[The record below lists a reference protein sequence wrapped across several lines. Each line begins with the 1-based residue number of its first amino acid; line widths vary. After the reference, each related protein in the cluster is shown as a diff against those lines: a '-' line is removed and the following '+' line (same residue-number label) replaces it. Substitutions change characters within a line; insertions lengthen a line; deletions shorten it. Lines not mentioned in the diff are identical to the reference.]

1 MKKDQ
6 FSKLVIL
13 LLVLASNSFLEAH
26 GQSGREILEQTGVK
40 GGLIV
45 HIDCGDG
52 QLTAALRD
60 NERYIVHG
68 LDTNTKNIK
77 TARRYIQSLGLYG
90 PVSVQPWNGLAL
102 PYADNLA
109 SLVVVDKPNRVSMN
123 EVMRVLRPLGVAYV
137 KSGGKWIKTT
147 KPWPDEI
154 DEWTHWQHSADG
166 NAVARDKVVDSPR
179 RIQWVAN
186 PVWQRHH
193 NLVPSTSAMV
203 SSRGRMFIIEDE
215 AQTSANA
222 GELPDNWYL
231 VARDAFS
238 GVLLWKRPIKEWGWK
253 TWNTAWE
260 GRFNQPPQLP
270 KRLVA
275 AGDRV
280 YVTLGFSAPVS
291 EIDAA
296 TGKVL
301 RVLKGTERTDEIIHQ
316 DGKLVLSIGHEA
328 PKPSEDRKEAVRR
341 NVCVIDL
348 ESGKKLWD
356 KGAYSGLQA
365 KTDGASPFGRLEL
378 VAGKKQVFLMDQSAI
393 VSLDLG
399 TGRQNWQIA
408 RPKAKEY
415 LITSYFI
422 RYSDQ
427 CVLVYQDGVVLLA
440 QPTWEPKRG
449 WHSFPG
455 TLYAF
460 SAVDGKLLWKYP
472 YGGWSHNWQ
481 PDVFVVDGKV
491 WIHEHTIV
499 EDNDWRTGHRL
510 DKSNIDYFLIGLDL
524 QTGKIKRRFSTNKTL
539 QTDHHH
545 RCYRAKATERFFIA
559 SRRGAEFIN
568 YETGHNS
575 LNHWA
580 RGACLH
586 GFVPCNGMLYLT
598 PHPCICYLNT
608 KLNGYYALAPKS
620 ERAASAQTTDIAA
633 FELGPAYEQADAGK
647 SATANANDWP
657 TFRHDPSRSG
667 STRASVPH
675 SLKLCWEAAVGGKL
689 TPPVVAGGKVFVA
702 SIDEHRVVALTESNG
717 RQVWDFTAGGRV
729 DTPPTIYKGL
739 VLFGSADG
747 WAYCLRESDGQLVWR
762 RRLAPEARLIG
773 ARDQLESAWPIHGSI
788 LVKDNIA
795 YVAAGRSSYLDSGIF
810 LYELDPVTGTIL
822 KKRIL
827 YSPDPETDE
836 MIPPDIFVDRKTLQG
851 TKSDILVSAGSG
863 IFMRAERVFGDDTNP
878 MPYLFAG
885 GGFRDENWFNRV
897 SWEIAPVGKSQLLV
911 FTDQRAYGVRA
922 YLSKGP
928 AKSFQ
933 RGNKGHGLW
942 AGELNLAPLSQ
953 PDSKNKVKELWSENV
968 SVRFNALAAAGEILF
983 AAGAIDTIDPS
994 DPLAPFEGRADSKLW
1009 AVNGKDGRK
1018 LSEYYLEGSP
1028 IYDGMAVAE
1037 GRVFVA
1043 MKTGKV
1049 LCFASTE
1056 EMRDVTQIEETSE
1069 SPGHTRT
1076 YVISDPQDIE
1086 DVALRDREFADWN
1099 FGGGIVLEAGYMP
1112 GLYEEHHCVS
1122 LLRFDLS
1129 RLLCEKVQAA
1139 KVRLYKPKC
1148 TVQMRS
1154 AKIGI
1159 YQLTSANTDWTEGTS
1174 LCEEE
1179 AAASCW
1185 SHLRKEK
1192 TWAGAKGCS
1201 RKGVDFLTP
1210 VLDIQTAPDDCG
1222 QWLEFDIPIELVQ
1235 RWLDHPEQNSGL
1247 YIKPMNEKMEWGD
1260 HVYFYSSEHSSG
1272 KGPQLVIEGTPGKPK
1287 IKTEKQVRKK
1297 RKHMFPP
1304 SDTVFDKWLAEA
1316 DNRYVRWTKECNM
1329 TREQAKIIYYY
1340 DVTVRGE
1347 MLMPNCRVPLTEYIV
1362 RLDTLIPKGDEKA
1375 ARDIL
1380 KNVRK
1385 RLLYW
1390 EYIRE
1395 ANWYDAGPLA
1405 DVLTPLQLG
1414 TLWGKCIFGNM
1425 LKKHGN
1431 SSWKRLSPDELETE
1445 IESTVKKT
1453 RERLE
1458 LTTEQAKIIDPLV
1471 AKYERLEHEYVENF
1485 MDDLM
1490 KIQEFI
1496 KQGRDDE
1503 AMFNLVKSLHMNH
1516 ELFLYFQSWYN
1527 TPRWSLYMEQAAP
1540 IPLAK
1545 IFANGRRKEY
1555 NPERTQRQIDHAKK
1569 Y

>member
-1 MKKDQ
+1 
-6 FSKLVIL
+6 
-13 LLVLASNSFLEAH
+13 
-26 GQSGREILEQTGVK
+26 
-40 GGLIV
+40 
-45 HIDCGDG
+45 
-52 QLTAALRD
+52 
-60 NERYIVHG
+60 
-68 LDTNTKNIK
+68 
-77 TARRYIQSLGLYG
+77 
-90 PVSVQPWNGLAL
+90 
-102 PYADNLA
+102 
-109 SLVVVDKPNRVSMN
+109 
-123 EVMRVLRPLGVAYV
+123 
-137 KSGGKWIKTT
+137 
-147 KPWPDEI
+147 
-154 DEWTHWQHSADG
+154 
-166 NAVARDKVVDSPR
+166 
-179 RIQWVAN
+179 
-186 PVWQRHH
+186 
-193 NLVPSTSAMV
+193 
-203 SSRGRMFIIEDE
+203 
-215 AQTSANA
+215 
-222 GELPDNWYL
+222 
-231 VARDAFS
+231 
-238 GVLLWKRPIKEWGWK
+238 
-253 TWNTAWE
+253 
-260 GRFNQPPQLP
+260 
-270 KRLVA
+270 
-275 AGDRV
+275 
-280 YVTLGFSAPVS
+280 
-291 EIDAA
+291 
-296 TGKVL
+296 
-301 RVLKGTERTDEIIHQ
+301 
-316 DGKLVLSIGHEA
+316 
-328 PKPSEDRKEAVRR
+328 
-341 NVCVIDL
+341 
-348 ESGKKLWD
+348 
-356 KGAYSGLQA
+356 
-365 KTDGASPFGRLEL
+365 
-378 VAGKKQVFLMDQSAI
+378 
-393 VSLDLG
+393 
-399 TGRQNWQIA
+399 
-408 RPKAKEY
+408 
-415 LITSYFI
+415 
-422 RYSDQ
+422 
-427 CVLVYQDGVVLLA
+427 LLA
-440 QPTWEPKRG
+440 WIWIRAGRTGDWEPKRG

-455 TLYAF
+455 ILYAF
-460 SAVDGKLLWKYP
+460 SAEHGKLLWKHP

-491 WIHEHTIV
+491 WIHEHTVV

-510 DKSNIDYFLIGLDL
+510 DKSKIDYFLIGLDL
-524 QTGKIKRRFSTNKTL
+524 RNGKIKQRFSTNKTL

-620 ERAASAQTTDIAA
+620 DRVVSAQTTNSAA
-633 FELGPAYEQADAGK
+633 FELGPAYGK
-647 SATANANDWP
+647 AYVENDEVENANDWP
-657 TFRHDPSRSG
+657 TFRHDTSRSG
-667 STRASVPH
+667 STRAFISH
-675 SLKLCWEAAVGGKL
+675 NLKPSWEVAVGGKL

-702 SIDEHRVVALTESNG
+702 SIDEHRVVALAENNG
-717 RQVWDFTAGGRV
+717 KQVWDFTAAGRV

-747 WAYCLRESDGQLVWR
+747 WAYCLRESDGRLVWR
-762 RRLAPEARLIG
+762 RRLAPQARLIG
-773 ARDQLESAWPIHGSI
+773 ARDQLESAWPVHGSI
-788 LVKDNIA
+788 LVKDDIA
-795 YVAAGRSSYLDSGIF
+795 YAAAGRSSYLDSGIF
-810 LYELDPVTGTIL
+810 LYELDPVTGNIL
-822 KKRIL
+822 KKRTL

-897 SWEIAPVGKSQLLV
+897 SWEVGPVGKSQFLV
-911 FTDQRAYGVRA
+911 FTTKRAYGVRA
-922 YLSKGP
+922 YPGKGS

-933 RGNKGHGLW
+933 RGNEGHELW
-942 AGELNLAPLSQ
+942 AGEGNFAPLSDS
-953 PDSKNKVKELWSENV
+953 DSKEKVKELWSENV
-968 SVRFNALAAAGEILF
+968 SIRFNALAAAGEILF
-983 AAGAIDTIDPS
+983 G
-994 DPLAPFEGRADSKLW
+994 
-1009 AVNGKDGRK
+1009 
-1018 LSEYYLEGSP
+1018 EYHLEGSP
-1028 IYDGMAVAE
+1028 VYDGMAVTQ

-1049 LCFASTE
+1049 ICFASTGG
-1056 EMRDVTQIEETSE
+1056 MGDVMQVVE
-1069 SPGHTRT
+1069 SAAAPSVSGEKAPGHAKT

-1099 FGGGIVLEAGYMP
+1099 FGGGIVLEAGFIP

-1122 LLRFDLS
+1122 LLRFDVS
-1129 RLLCEKVQAA
+1129 RLPCEKVQAA

-1154 AKIGI
+1154 VKIGI
-1159 YQLTSANTDWTEGTS
+1159 YQLASANTDWAEGTS

-1179 AAASCW
+1179 ATASCW

-1192 TWAGAKGCS
+1192 PWAGAKGCS
-1201 RKGVDFLTP
+1201 RKGIDFLTP

-1222 QWLEFDIPIELVQ
+1222 QWVEFDIPIELVQ
-1235 RWLDHPEQNSGL
+1235 RWLDLPEQNSGL
-1247 YIKPMNEKMEWGD
+1247 YIKPVNEKTEWGD

-1272 KGPQLVIEGTPGKPK
+1272 KGPQLVIEGTPGKPG
-1287 IKTEKQVRKK
+1287 IETAKQVRKK

-1304 SDTVFDKWLAEA
+1304 SDAVFDKWLAEA

-1329 TREQAKIIYYY
+1329 TREQAKLIYYY
-1340 DVTVRGE
+1340 DVTVRDK

-1362 RLDTLIPKGDEKA
+1362 QLDTLIPKGNEKA
-1375 ARDIL
+1375 VRDIL

-1395 ANWYDAGPLA
+1395 AHWYDAGPLA

-1414 TLWGKCIFGNM
+1414 ALWGKCIFGNM
-1425 LKKHGN
+1425 LKKYGN
-1431 SSWKRLSPDELETE
+1431 SSWKRLSPDELDAE
-1445 IESTVKKT
+1445 IESTAKKT

-1471 AKYERLEHEYVENF
+1471 ARYERLEHEYVENF

-1527 TPRWSLYMEQAAP
+1527 TPRWSLYMKQAAP

-1545 IFANGRRKEY
+1545 IFVNGRRKEY
-1555 NPERTQRQIDHAKK
+1555 NPERTQRQIDHAKR